1 MYEKVCT
8 KCKKVIL
15 SEHRLNTCPS
25 CGINSFFLMNSSDI
39 GCAMYFEQT
48 GESMEDYERIN
59 A

>member
-15 SEHRLNTCPS
+15 SKERPDKCPS
-25 CGINSFFLMNSSDI
+25 CGIHSFFLMNSSDI
-39 GCAMYFEQT
+39 GCAMYFEQS
-48 GESMEDYERIN
+48 GESIEDYERIN